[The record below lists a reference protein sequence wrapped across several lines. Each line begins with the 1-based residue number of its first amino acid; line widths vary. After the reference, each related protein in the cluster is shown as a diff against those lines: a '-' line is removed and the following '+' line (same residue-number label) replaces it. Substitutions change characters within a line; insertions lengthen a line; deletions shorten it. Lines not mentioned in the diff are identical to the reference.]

1 MVTVGESEQ
10 FSTVSKKMTMLNI
23 IQPKIN
29 KIIRKLKQ
37 TKDQNFIGFDKYAK
51 KGAYHWEELA
61 NDEYYRSKVEVVSS
75 YLSGEDNCL
84 DIGCGDGAYAAF
96 LADKCRYIVG
106 VDADYEAIR
115 LAKSKAA
122 QAKTTNCEFM
132 QAPISKINAKTLGVT
147 EKFDLVYSM
156 DVIEHL
162 PQPEELLQ
170 AAVNIVKPNGLVLT
184 GTPLFISPEL
194 VSKYHVKEFTIE
206 EIRDLVSFYLSVQQE
221 ILLPIPRKDGKVH
234 EDNFYILVGIPKI

>member
-1 MVTVGESEQ
+1 
-10 FSTVSKKMTMLNI
+10 MLDI
-23 IQPKIN
+23 IQPKIR
-29 KIIRKLKQ
+29 KIIRKINRIN
-37 TKDQNFIGFDKYAK
+37 DNNFIGFDKYAK

-61 NDEYYRSKVEVVSS
+61 KDKYYRAKVEIISS
-75 YLSGEDNCL
+75 YLSNEHICL

-96 LADKCRYIVG
+96 LASQCQYVLG

-122 QAKTTNCEFM
+122 QEKTTNCGFM
-132 QAPISKINAKTLGVT
+132 QAPISKIDLENLGVRD
-147 EKFDLVYSM
+147 KFDLIYSM

-170 AAVNIVKPNGLVLT
+170 AAIKIVKPTGLVLI
-184 GTPLFISPEL
+184 GTPLFITPEL
-194 VSKYHVKEFTIE
+194 VSRYHVQEFTLE
-206 EIRDLVSFYLSVQQE
+206 EIRDLVSSYLSVQKE

-234 EDNFYILVGIPKI
+234 DDNFYISVGTPKILAPFN